1 MENTE
6 KRAANFIE
14 EFINEDLASG
24 RYDHVR
30 TRFPPEPN
38 GYLHIGHAKALCI
51 DFGIAQKYGGKCNL
65 RFDDTNPSKEEAA
78 FVEGIQADIEWLGY
92 KWDELHFA
100 SDFFGRLYEIA
111 KDMIRRG
118 VAYVDDQ
125 TPEQMRANRGTLT
138 KPGVNSP
145 YRDRSVEENL
155 DLFERM
161 KNGEFEESS
170 RVLRA
175 KIDMANPNVL
185 LRDPTMYR
193 INRHPHHRTG
203 TQWCI
208 YPMYDFQHPLQDAIE
223 GITHSLCSLEYEI
236 HRPLYDWFVAQ
247 AHITDQPPRQIEFA
261 RLNIERTV
269 MSKRYLRR
277 LVEEHVVS
285 GWDDPRM
292 PTLVAMRRRGYPAAA
307 IHDFMSRVGVAKS
320 DSTVEGN
327 LLDHCVREALGD
339 TAPRAMAVLNPLKV
353 TLVNWPEDQVDML
366 EIENHPDHPEFGT
379 RMVSFGRDLYI
390 EREDFMEEPVKKFFR
405 LAPGKEVRLKG
416 AYIIRCDEMVKDAD
430 GEVVELKCSVD
441 MDSRSGSEGANRKVK
456 GTLHWVS
463 AIDAVPCELRLY
475 EPILSE
481 EAEQEL
487 EAAQAAAEPD
497 EEGVETE
504 AAPAGDFMSRLN
516 PNSLTVLRG
525 FCEPYIARAEVGDAF
540 QFLRMG
546 YFCKDKDSTDALPV
560 FNRTVALKDSWAK
573 EAKK

>member
-1 MENTE
+1 METTE

-14 EFINEDLASG
+14 EFINEDLADG
-24 RYDHVR
+24 RFDHVR

-65 RFDDTNPSKEEAA
+65 RFDDTNPTKEEAA

-100 SDFFGRLYEIA
+100 SDFFGKLYEIA
-111 KDMIRRG
+111 CDMIRRG

-125 TPEQMRANRGTLT
+125 TPEEMRVNRGTLT
-138 KPGVNSP
+138 RPGVNSP

-161 KNGEFEESS
+161 KNGEFEEGS

-175 KIDMANPNVL
+175 KIDMAAPNVL

-193 INRHPHHRTG
+193 INRHAHHRTG
-203 TQWCI
+203 TQWRI
-208 YPMYDFQHPLQDAIE
+208 YPMYDFQHPVQDAIE
-223 GITHSLCSLEYEI
+223 GVTHSLCSLEYEI
-236 HRPLYDWFVAQ
+236 HRPLYDWFVREAKV
-247 AHITDQPPRQIEFA
+247 TDQPPRQIEFA

-277 LVEEHVVS
+277 LVEEKVVS

-320 DSTVEGN
+320 DSEVEGN
-327 LLDHCVREALGD
+327 LLDHCVREALSD
-339 TAPRAMAVLNPLKV
+339 AAPRAMAVVDPLKV
-353 TLVNWPEDQVDML
+353 TLVNWPEDQLDAL
-366 EIENHPDHPEFGT
+366 EVENHPDHPEMGT
-379 RMVSFGRDLYI
+379 RTVTFGRELYI
-390 EREDFMEEPVKKFFR
+390 EKEDFMEEPIKKFFR
-405 LAPGKEVRLKG
+405 LAPGREVRLKG
-416 AYIIRCDEMVKDAD
+416 AYIIKCEDFVKDEN

-463 AIDAVPCELRLY
+463 AAEGVPCEYRLY

-481 EAEQEL
+481 EVEEEAQSAEAEL
-487 EAAQAAAEPD
+487 D
-497 EEGVETE
+497 EDGKVAE
-504 AAPAGDFMSRLN
+504 AAPAADFMSRLN
-516 PNSLTVLRG
+516 PNSLTVKQG
-525 FCEPYIARAEVGDAF
+525 FCEPFIAHSEVGSSF

-546 YFCKDKDSTDALPV
+546 YFCKDRDSTEARPV
-560 FNRTVALKDSWAK
+560 FNRTVALKDGFK
-573 EAKK
+573 VETKR